1 MSENDAFTLTSPSTV
16 STLLKGSLALALAVI
31 LQPAFATEE
40 ECDYGPPNLIR
51 TLKTPFSASSATEE
65 DVKTN
70 AQDELGSISLSSAKA
85 DSQAV
90 RHVATAPSVIQK
102 MNLKGRIAGARMYLP
117 ERMIIGQTSKFTVK
131 ATPGTWVAIAMADRD
146 SGAKPIGGHQLRLGP
161 DRKVVAISKMPES
174 GVAEI
179 YVEAPIEGDLIG
191 QYLFFE
197 AATWSK
203 PDLSDVEWAQTVTA
217 GTNGA
222 PQNAVMMAQLTEK
235 KRGVR
240 IVPDGAMPMTVRQ
253 QQGSS
258 SLSSGQP

>member
-1 MSENDAFTLTSPSTV
+1 MSENDAYTLTSKTTV
-16 STLLKGSLALALAVI
+16 SALLKGSLALALVFSM
-31 LQPAFATEE
+31 QPALATDG

-51 TLKTPFSASSATEE
+51 TLKTPFSASNAAEE
-65 DVKTN
+65 DSPSSKP
-70 AQDELGSISLSSAKA
+70 DELGSISLSSGKGG
-85 DSQAV
+85 DQT

-102 MNLKGRIAGARMYLP
+102 MSLKGRIAGARIYLP

-131 ATPGTWVAIAMADRD
+131 ANPGMWVAIAMADRD

-161 DRKVVAISKMPES
+161 DRKVVAIAKMPES

-191 QYLFFE
+191 QNLFFE
-197 AATWSK
+197 AAVWSK

-253 QQGSS
+253 QTGTS